1 MTTSLSTPSSRCP
14 AAGQIEISA
23 DNVSFTEK
31 GHPPLA
37 DRDYVKVSIKDQ
49 GVGIPKEI
57 LPRIFDP
64 FYTTKTKGHGLGL
77 ATCYS
82 IVNRHG
88 GCIDVESL
96 PGKGSTFHVYLPA
109 SLEWAAE
116 SPLAIVKHTGS
127 GTIILMDDEEVVRET
142 VGKMLESMGYDVVC
156 KNDGREAVDFYFAQT
171 RAARGFAAMI
181 FDLTIPGGIGGL
193 EAIKAIRKS
202 GDEIPVFVASGYA
215 ENSVMKN
222 PVEYGFTASISKPF
236 TTTELSEMLGRFL
249 KPPQ

>member
-1 MTTSLSTPSSRCP
+1 
-14 AAGQIEISA
+14 
-23 DNVSFTEK
+23 
-31 GHPPLA
+31 
-37 DRDYVKVSIKDQ
+37 
-49 GVGIPKEI
+49 
-57 LPRIFDP
+57 
-64 FYTTKTKGHGLGL
+64 
-77 ATCYS
+77 
-82 IVNRHG
+82 
-88 GCIDVESL
+88 VESL

-222 PVEYGFTASISKPF
+222 PVE
-236 TTTELSEMLGRFL
+236 LVL
-249 KPPQ
+249 PQAFQSPLPLPSFRKCSAGS